1 MFSVQ
6 RSPKSVFQSLAQ
18 DRKASEAFF
27 RSPEQASALRQHRP
41 KNNKEKVLRNIIRKN
56 LK

>member
-1 MFSVQ
+1 MFSEQ
-6 RSPKSVFQSLAQ
+6 RSPKSVFQSLEQ

-41 KNNKEKVLRNIIRKN
+41 KNKEKVLRNIIRKI
-56 LK
+56 